1 MQRLNVLLQFILP
14 HHLISRTVL
23 WFTRIR
29 FRPLKNALTFL
40 FMGGF
45 KPDMSDAEITDP
57 YAFESFN
64 AFFTRALRAGTR
76 PLAGSALTLVSPVD
90 GTMSQLGTID
100 ENRILQAKGRSFTL
114 EALLAGAADVWA
126 PRFRGGQFATIYLA
140 PYNYHR
146 IHMPADGTLQSAW
159 YVPGRLFSVNATAAA
174 MVSNLFARNERLVL
188 LFEGPCGAFAVIFVG
203 ALNVGSM
210 TTVWHG
216 DVTPRRPRRVTEIA
230 TPANADR
237 FRARGA
243 EIGRFNMGS
252 TVVLL
257 FAPDRVTLARRL
269 AHGTTMRLGQELGS
283 LRPVQDAAAGRM

>member
-1 MQRLNVLLQFILP
+1 MQRLNVLLQYILP

-29 FRPLKNALTFL
+29 FRPVKNALTSL
-40 FMGGF
+40 FMRGF

-64 AFFTRALRAGTR
+64 AFFTRALRSGTR
-76 PLAGSALTLVSPVD
+76 PLAGDAGTLISPVD

-100 ENRILQAKGRSFTL
+100 TNRILQAKGHSYTL
-114 EALLAGAADVWA
+114 EALLAGAADAWA
-126 PRFRGGQFATIYLA
+126 PRFRGGVFATIYLA

-146 IHMPADGTLQSAW
+146 IHMPADGTLVATW
-159 YVPGRLFSVNATAAA
+159 YVPGRLFSVSTMAAA
-174 MVSNLFARNERLVL
+174 MVPNLFARNERLVL
-188 LFEGPCGAFAVIFVG
+188 LFEGPCGPFAVIFVG

-210 TTVWHG
+210 ATVWHG
-216 DVTPRRPRRVTEIA
+216 DVTPRRPRRVTEIP
-230 TPANADR
+230 TPPNVDL

-257 FAPDRVTLARRL
+257 FGKARITLAGQL
-269 AHGTTMRLGQELGS
+269 ASGATVRLGQELGR
-283 LRPVQDAAAGRM
+283 LCPAQGPAADSV